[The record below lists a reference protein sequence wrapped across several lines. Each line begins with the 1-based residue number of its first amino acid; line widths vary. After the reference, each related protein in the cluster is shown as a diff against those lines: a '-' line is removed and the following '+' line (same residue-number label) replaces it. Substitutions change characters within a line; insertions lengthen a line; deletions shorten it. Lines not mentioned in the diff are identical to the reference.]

1 MTESPPRFSTP
12 LHVGRPNIGDRSRFL
27 DRLGGALDRQWLAN
41 NGPLVREFE
50 ARVAELA
57 STRHCVPVGNATV
70 GIQIAAKAAGVEPG
84 DEVVVPSFTS
94 PATAHALHWIGATPV
109 FCDVDDTANADP
121 AHVARL
127 IGPRTRAIVGV
138 HVFGRP
144 CAIDR
149 LSELAERH
157 GIPLILDAAQAVG
170 CTYRGA
176 PIGGFGV
183 AEVFSF
189 HATKYLNSFEG
200 GAIVTDDDELAE
212 RARAMRNLGM
222 NDEREQVVC
231 GINGRMTEASAAM
244 GLTSLEAME
253 TIISANRRNHRLYR
267 TGLAGLDGV
276 RLHEMA
282 PGERANYQYVVIE
295 VDGEVSRADRD
306 TVLDA
311 LARHNV
317 LARRY
322 FHPGCHQIPPYRD
335 HPALH
340 TPLPLPRTEALCG
353 RVLSLPTG
361 TAVGAAEIAGICE
374 IIRETCTEGQAR
386 AA

>member
-1 MTESPPRFSTP
+1 MTESPPRFSSP

-27 DRLGGALDRQWLAN
+27 ERIGGALDRHWLAN

-50 ARVAELA
+50 SRIAALA
-57 STRHCVPVGNATV
+57 STRHCVAVSNATV
-70 GIQIAAKAAGVEPG
+70 GIQIAAKAAGVAPG

-109 FCDVDDTANADP
+109 FCDVDDAATADP
-121 AHVARL
+121 DHVARL

-144 CAIDR
+144 CQIDR
-149 LSELAERH
+149 LSELAGRH
-157 GIPLILDAAQAVG
+157 GLPLILDAAQAVG

-176 PIGGFGV
+176 PIGGFGL

-200 GAIVTDDDELAE
+200 GALVTNDDEFAE
-212 RARAMRNLGM
+212 EARCLRNLGM

-231 GINGRMTEASAAM
+231 GINGRMTEAAAAM
-244 GLTSLEAME
+244 GLTSLEAMA
-253 TIISANRRNHRLYR
+253 TFISVNRRNHRLYQS
-267 TGLAGLDGV
+267 GLAGIRGV
-276 RLHEMA
+276 RLREMA
-282 PGERANYQYVVIE
+282 PGEHANYQYVVIE
-295 VDGEVSRADRD
+295 VDGDTAGADRD
-306 TVLDA
+306 TVLNA
-311 LARHNV
+311 LAGHNV
-317 LARRY
+317 LARPY

-335 HPALH
+335 NPAVH
-340 TPLPLPRTEALCG
+340 TPLPLPRTETLCD

-361 TAVGAAEIAGICE
+361 TAVGPAEISGTCE
-374 IIRETCTEGQAR
+374 IIRAVCAGGQAR

>member
-1 MTESPPRFSTP
+1 MTESPPRFSSP

-27 DRLGGALDRQWLAN
+27 ELVGGALDRQWLAN

-50 ARVAELA
+50 SRVAELA

-70 GIQIAAKAAGVEPG
+70 GIQIAAKAAGIGPG
-84 DEVVVPSFTS
+84 DEVIVPSFTS
-94 PATAHALHWIGATPV
+94 PATPHALHWIGATPV
-109 FCDVDDTANADP
+109 FCDIDDAANADP
-121 AHVARL
+121 DHVARL

-144 CAIDR
+144 CQIDR

-157 GIPLILDAAQAVG
+157 GLVLILDAAQAVG
-170 CTYRGA
+170 CTYRGS

-244 GLTSLEAME
+244 GLTSLDAMP
-253 TIISANRRNHRLYR
+253 TIISTNRRNHRLYR
-267 TGLAGLDGV
+267 SGLAGVPGV
-276 RLHEMA
+276 RVREMA

-295 VDGEVSRADRD
+295 VDGGVAGADRD

-311 LARHNV
+311 LAEQNV

-322 FHPGCHQIPPYRD
+322 FHPGCHQIPPYSD
-335 HPALH
+335 NPAVH
-340 TPLPLPRTEALCG
+340 APLPLPRTEALSE

-361 TAVGAAEIAGICE
+361 TAVGAAEISGICD
-374 IIRETCTEGQAR
+374 IIRAVCAGGQAR